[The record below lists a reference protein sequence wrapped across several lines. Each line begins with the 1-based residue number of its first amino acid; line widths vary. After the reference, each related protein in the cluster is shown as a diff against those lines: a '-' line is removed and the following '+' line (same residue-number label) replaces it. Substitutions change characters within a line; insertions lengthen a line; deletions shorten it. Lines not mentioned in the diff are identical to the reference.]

1 MTRGRRGVATML
13 AALLMAGCSL
23 ATVGDVPAA
32 GEPPNWFTTTLPALN
47 GDGSVMMF
55 MRQAPISVTDQSPRT
70 DVLVRNLVTKR
81 TTRINIDSTGV
92 TIPGFNSSRGV
103 DAAGNR
109 VLFGTDRAA
118 VPADTNGR
126 DDLYVRD
133 VGAGT
138 TTLVAVD
145 SRGNPLTTG
154 LGGVSGGTISDDGNR
169 VAFAF
174 LDLLHPAHAYVRD
187 LQAGT
192 TTDLGVTDAQFV
204 QMSGDGAHFVVYPKG
219 PLDYDKAP
227 VIIDPQGSTLAK
239 RAFCD
244 GVQAR
249 PLSADG
255 RIMVVSIFSAATCP
269 GISGQQIWDR
279 LADTLTPIV
288 PTVPTGNPNAFNV
301 YGSDAS
307 GRFIGLTD
315 ATVSP
320 AQVRVLDRATGSTR
334 TVSVGPHG
342 EPANTGSSGGL
353 ISGDG
358 RRIAFWSTATNL
370 VDPAATTGHAYVKD
384 VVQPA
389 LTSLTP
395 NSTARATQRSVTLK
409 GSGFNQP
416 LVVLVIDGVLPTAV
430 TVVDEHTI
438 TATISVAG
446 NARVGPRDVWLL
458 QGSSSALCGG
468 CLTVT

>member
-1 MTRGRRGVATML
+1 MTVVRRVVAVL
-13 AALLMAGCSL
+13 AAALLTAGCSL
-23 ATVGDVPAA
+23 ATVGDVPLAD
-32 GEPPNWFTTTLPALN
+32 EPPNWVTAGTPTLN

-55 MRQAPISVTDQSPRT
+55 TRRAPVVMPDQTPQT
-70 DVLVRNLVTKR
+70 DVFVRNLNTKR
-81 TTRINIDSTGV
+81 TTLVSVNSAGLEISGYGYSKGIDAT
-92 TIPGFNSSRGV
+92 
-103 DAAGNR
+103 GNR
-109 VLFGTDRAA
+109 VLFDTPAKA
-118 VPADTNGR
+118 VPADTNGK

-133 VGAGT
+133 ISAGT
-138 TTLVAVD
+138 TALVTVD
-145 SRGNPLTTG
+145 SAGNPFTGG
-154 LGGVSGGTISDDGNR
+154 LGIAGGSISSDGNR
-169 VAFAF
+169 VAFAY
-174 LDLLHPAHAYVRD
+174 LDLLHPDHAYVRD

-204 QMSGDGAHFVVYPKG
+204 QMAGDGQHFVVYPKG
-219 PLDYDKAP
+219 PLDYNKAP
-227 VIIDPQGSTLAK
+227 VIIDPPGSTLAK

-249 PLSADG
+249 PISANG

-269 GISGQQIWDR
+269 GITGQQTWDR
-279 LADTLTPIV
+279 VADTLTPIV
-288 PTVPTGNPNAFNV
+288 PTVPTTNPNAFNV
-301 YGSDAS
+301 YGADAS

-320 AQVRVLDRATGSTR
+320 AQVRVLDRGTGSTR

-342 EPANTGSSGGL
+342 EPANTGSSGGS

-370 VDPAATTGHAYVKD
+370 VDPATTTGHAFIKD

-395 NSTARATQRSVTLK
+395 NPSARGSQRSVTLK

-416 LVVLVIDGVLPTAV
+416 LVVLVIEGVVPTSV
-430 TVVDEHTI
+430 NVVDEHTV
-438 TATISVAG
+438 TATITVSG
-446 NARVGPRDVWLL
+446 SARVGPHDVWLL
-458 QGSSSALCGG
+458 QGSSSTLCGG